1 MKTIVFIPTPLT
13 GELDIITSKSYAH
26 RALIVS
32 SLAKGRSEII
42 NMPFSEDV
50 YATQE
55 ALKHFG
61 VTINNH
67 VVESQQMIYD
77 QMPIDCFASGST
89 LRMLIPIAMAL
100 FDRVIFSGIK
110 RLFERPLDVYETL
123 FENQLKRLDHEQ
135 IEVRGTIKE
144 QTFHVDGSKSS
155 QFISGLLMMSP
166 LLNKDVEIKVM
177 NEITSASYI
186 EMTIEV
192 MKHFGVVVTNYNHS
206 YLISQG
212 QTYQPTTIT
221 IEGDYSQ
228 AAFFLVAGLIGKQIH
243 VKGIHPHS
251 KQGDR
256 KVIDILLEMGGNLR
270 WTDEGILSLP
280 SDTRGTH
287 IDLKD
292 IPDLG
297 PILMILAALSKGK
310 TIFSNVERLKY
321 KESDRLQTMIH
332 ILHQL
337 GVTTIYHNHILEI
350 EGVRSFKGEI
360 ILSSEDDHRIAMAI
374 AIASIRAEGN
384 ITLTHAEA
392 IKKSYPEFY
401 DVFKSLGGHIHE
413 S

>member
-1 MKTIVFIPTPLT
+1 MKTIVFTPTPLT

-61 VTINNH
+61 VTINNQ

-123 FENQLKRLDHEQ
+123 FENQLKRLNHEQ
-135 IEVRGTIKE
+135 IEVRGPIKK

-166 LLNKDVEIKVM
+166 LLNKDVEIKVI
-177 NEITSASYI
+177 NEITSESYI
-186 EMTIEV
+186 EMTIDV
-192 MKHFGVVVTNYNHS
+192 MQHFGVVVTKHHQS

-212 QTYQPTTIT
+212 QTYQPTSIT

-228 AAFFLVAGLIGKQIH
+228 AAFFLVAGLIGKQVHI
-243 VKGIHPHS
+243 KGLQPHS
-251 KQGDR
+251 KQGDQ
-256 KVIDILLEMGGNLR
+256 KIIDIILEMGGNLT
-270 WTDEGILSLP
+270 WTVEGILSSP
-280 SDTRGTH
+280 SETRGTH

-310 TIFSNVERLKY
+310 TRFSNVERLKY

-332 ILHQL
+332 ILNQL
-337 GVTTIYHNHILEI
+337 GVETRYENHILEI

-374 AIASIRAEGN
+374 AIASIRAEGS

-392 IKKSYPEFY
+392 VKKSYPEFY
-401 DVFKSLGGHIHE
+401 EVFKSLGGYIHE

>member
-1 MKTIVFIPTPLT
+1 MKTLVFKPTPLS

-32 SLAKGRSEII
+32 SLAKGRSKII
-42 NMPFSEDV
+42 NIPFSEDV

-67 VVESQQMIYD
+67 VVETEQWIYD
-77 QMPIDCFASGST
+77 QTPIHCYASGST

-100 FDRVIFSGIK
+100 FDRVVFSGIK

-123 FENQLKRLDHEQ
+123 FENQLKRLNHEQ
-135 IEVRGTIKE
+135 IEVSGPIKN
-144 QTFHVDGSKSS
+144 QIFHVDGSKSS

-166 LLNKDVEIKVM
+166 ILNKDVEIKVM
-177 NEITSASYI
+177 NDITSESYI
-186 EMTIEV
+186 EMTIDV
-192 MKHFGVVVTNYNHS
+192 MKHFGVVVTKHNNS

-212 QTYQPTTIT
+212 QQYQASSIT

-228 AAFFLVAGLIGKQIH
+228 AAFFLVAGLIGKQVY
-243 VKGIHPHS
+243 VKGIQPHS
-251 KQGDR
+251 KQGDQ
-256 KVIDILLEMGGNLR
+256 KIIDILLEMGGNLT
-270 WTDEGILSLP
+270 WTEEGIFSSP
-280 SDTRGTH
+280 SDTSGIH
-287 IDLKD
+287 IDLND

-310 TIFSNVERLKY
+310 TRFSNVERLKY
-321 KESDRLQTMIH
+321 KESDRLQTMIR

-337 GVTTIYHNHILEI
+337 GVKTIYENHILEI
-350 EGVRSFKGEI
+350 EGVRSFRGNI
-360 ILSSEDDHRIAMAI
+360 ILSSKDDHRIAMAI
-374 AIASIRAEGN
+374 AIASIRAEGT
-384 ITLTHAEA
+384 ITLTQAEA
-392 IKKSYPEFY
+392 VRKSYPEFY

>member
-1 MKTIVFIPTPLT
+1 MKTLVFKPTPLT

-42 NMPFSEDV
+42 NMPYSEDV
-50 YATQE
+50 YATKE

-67 VVESQQMIYD
+67 VVETEQLIYD
-77 QMPIDCFASGST
+77 QTPIHCYASGST

-110 RLFERPLDVYETL
+110 RLFERPLDVYEIL
-123 FENQLKRLDHEQ
+123 FENQIKRLNHEQ
-135 IEVRGTIKE
+135 IEVSGPITDQI
-144 QTFHVDGSKSS
+144 FHVDGSKSS

-166 LLNKDVEIKVM
+166 LLNKDVEIKVI
-177 NEITSASYI
+177 NEITSESYI
-186 EMTIEV
+186 NMTIDM
-192 MKHFGVVVTNYNHS
+192 MKHFGVVVTKHNNA
-206 YLISQG
+206 YLIFQG
-212 QTYQPTTIT
+212 QQYQASSIT

-228 AAFFLVAGLIGKQIH
+228 AAFFLVAGLIGKQVH
-243 VKGIHPHS
+243 VKGVQKDS
-251 KQGDR
+251 KQGDQ
-256 KVIDILLEMGGNLR
+256 KIIDILLEMGGNLI
-270 WTDEGILSLP
+270 WTDEGILSSP
-280 SDTRGTH
+280 SNTTGIH

-310 TIFSNVERLKY
+310 TRFSNVERLKY

-337 GVTTIYHNHILEI
+337 GVKTIYENHILEI
-350 EGVRSFKGEI
+350 EGVRSFKGNI

-374 AIASIRAEGN
+374 AIASIRADGT
-384 ITLTHAEA
+384 ITLTQAEA
-392 IKKSYPEFY
+392 VRKSYPEFY